1 MNRHE
6 RRRYEM
12 LLRVRDFGTTH
23 RQQFPESSEAGK
35 ALAAVG
41 DAAAQIEVHAKAKL
55 LTKEEGR
62 QARAAVRAAIE
73 ERLKLVAR
81 TARMVARTTPGAD
94 SRFKYPAQKSGVA
107 LVTAARAFIDEGPT
121 AVQRFVPFGMPATI
135 IAELQALVD
144 RYGEADRE
152 RRAGKTGFA
161 AARAG
166 TKTALAR
173 ATQALRVLD
182 VVVPNTLVA
191 DAALSAAWHEAR
203 RVEASAKAAPAVVT
217 PSVPMTESR
226 TTEPVSRSDGEVAPA
241 PDAATGDATT
251 SPAEAEPALRRVS

>member
-1 MNRHE
+1 
-6 RRRYEM
+6 M

-23 RQQFPESSEAGK
+23 RQQFADSSEAGK
-35 ALAAVG
+35 A
-41 DAAAQIEVHAKAKL
+41 
-55 LTKEEGR
+55 
-62 QARAAVRAAIE
+62 
-73 ERLKLVAR
+73 
-81 TARMVARTTPGAD
+81 
-94 SRFKYPAQKSGVA
+94 
-107 LVTAARAFIDEGPT
+107 
-121 AVQRFVPFGMPATI
+121 
-135 IAELQALVD
+135 QALVD
-144 RYGEADRE
+144 RYDEADRE

-191 DAALSAAWHEAR
+191 DTAPSAAWHEAR

-226 TTEPVSRSDGEVAPA
+226 TTESTPCRRPSR
-241 PDAATGDATT
+241 TG
-251 SPAEAEPALRRVS
+251 SSAEKR